1 MTVPTRS
8 SKATDLPANAWR
20 QPIGTSGEAV
30 GRPRIGD
37 PIIDDGPWAGV
48 PIGGLG
54 AGSIGRTQ
62 RGDFARWHLRVGR
75 HVFRPVPACAFSLF
89 VEDPETGSRAHVLS
103 TLRPDSLGAWSW
115 DLPVGAGTY
124 HALFPRA
131 WYEIDWDELPVSL
144 VQAQMTP
151 VLPGN
156 VRESS
161 YPLGLFEWRVHNRS
175 DRRLRVGLMFTWQN
189 VDEDAEGTPV
199 GATNQARREG
209 EVVGVVLRNGSGADG
224 VDPSPEFAILAVEDD
239 GARASY
245 RARFDTEDGTDV
257 WADFAADG
265 ALDDLDDD
273 RPARAGEGIGAAVAV
288 TFDLEPGAE
297 RSARF
302 SMAWDIPVM
311 RFGEGTGWY
320 RRYTRFFG
328 REGGAAWRIAAEGLD
343 RQQEWTEAIEAWQ
356 APILED
362 PDRPEWYAP
371 ALFNELYVLVDGG
384 TAWEDGL
391 VGSAPPEE
399 GEGRFC
405 FLECYDYP
413 FYNTHDV
420 LFYAS
425 WALVQLWPSL
435 ERRTVRSLA
444 ASVPVAD
451 DRAMTIETG
460 GAVVRR
466 KERGSVPHDLGAPFD
481 DPWLSLNAY
490 RFQDP
495 NRWKDLNSKF
505 VLQLWRDRVLLD
517 DAGLVREGWPSV
529 VEAIEYLARY
539 DRDGDGL
546 PEHEGIPDQTFD
558 TWPMLGP
565 SAYGGGLWLAALTAA
580 IAMADELGDTERA
593 ARYAAWRTSGIE
605 AYEKRLWNGR
615 YFRYDGSGAE
625 SSESVMADQLCGL
638 WYADATGLE
647 PFVPADQARSAL
659 LTIVERNVR
668 GFMGGRMGAV
678 NGTRPDGSVDI
689 SSEQSQEVWPG
700 VTYALAA
707 LLLHRGMDAEAW
719 ETAEGAVATTHDRG
733 LRFRTPEAWDRQGDF
748 RASIYM
754 RPLSIWAIE
763 HALRSRGRPAAG

>member
-1 MTVPTRS
+1 MTAPARPSRPTG
-8 SKATDLPANAWR
+8 LPTHAWR
-20 QPIGTSGEAV
+20 TPLGARGETV
-30 GRPRIGD
+30 GRPRVGD
-37 PIIDDGPWAGV
+37 PMIDDGPWAGV
-48 PIGGLG
+48 PIGGFG

-75 HVFRPVPACAFSLF
+75 HVFRPVPGCAFSVF
-89 VEDPETGSRAHVLS
+89 VDDPTTGSRAHVLS

-115 DLPVGAGTY
+115 DLPEGSGTY

-131 WYEIDWDELPVSL
+131 WYEIDWEELPVSL
-144 VQAQMTP
+144 VQAQMSP

-175 DRRLRVGLMFTWQN
+175 DRPLRVGLMLTWQN
-189 VDEDAEGTPV
+189 LDEDADGTPV
-199 GATNQARREG
+199 GATNDARREG
-209 EVVGVVLRNGSGADG
+209 DLVGVVLRNGSGVDG
-224 VDPSPEFAILAVEDD
+224 VDPPPEFAILAAEED
-239 GARASY
+239 GLRASY
-245 RARFDTEDGTDV
+245 RARFDIHDGTDV
-257 WADFAADG
+257 WTDFSADG
-265 ALDDLDDD
+265 ALDDVHDD
-273 RPARAGEGIGAAVAV
+273 RPARPMEGIGAAVAV

-302 SMAWDIPVM
+302 CVAWDIPVM
-311 RFGEGTGWY
+311 RFGNGTGWY

-328 REGGAAWRIAAEGLD
+328 REGGGAWRIAAEGLD
-343 RQQEWTEAIEAWQ
+343 RQGEWTRLIEAWQ

-362 PDRPEWYAP
+362 PARPEWYTT
-371 ALFNELYVLVDGG
+371 ALFNELYLLVDGG

-391 VGSAPPEE
+391 VGSPPPEE
-399 GEGRFC
+399 GDGRFC
-405 FLECYDYP
+405 FLECHDYP

-425 WALVQLWPSL
+425 WVLALLWPSL
-435 ERRTVRSLA
+435 ERRVVRSLA
-444 ASVPVAD
+444 ESVPVTD
-451 DRAMTIETG
+451 VRPMTIQTTG
-460 GAVVRR
+460 EVVRR
-466 KERGSVPHDLGAPFD
+466 KERGAVPHDIGAPSD

-517 DAGLVREGWPSV
+517 DAGLVRQAWPSV

-558 TWPMLGP
+558 TWPMQGP
-565 SAYGGGLWLAALTAA
+565 SAYGSGLWLAALTAA
-580 IAMADELGDTERA
+580 IAMAQELGDAERVT
-593 ARYAAWRTSGIE
+593 RYTDWRSSGVD
-605 AYEKRLWNGR
+605 AYRERLWNGR

-625 SSESVMADQLCGL
+625 SSESIMADQLCGQ

-647 PFVPADQARSAL
+647 PFATDDQVRSAL
-659 LTIVERNVR
+659 RMIVEQNVR
-668 GFMGGRMGAV
+668 GFMGGQMGAV
-678 NGTRPDGSVDI
+678 NGTRPDGSVDT

-719 ETAEGAVATTHDRG
+719 ETAAGAVRMTYERG
-733 LRFRTPEAWDRQGDF
+733 LWFRTPEAWDERGDF
-748 RASIYM
+748 RATMYM
-754 RPLSIWAIE
+754 RPLTIWAME
-763 HALRSRGRPAAG
+763 HALRIRATMGP